1 MDIKQGLIDA
11 ATEIFPQFGMNAL
24 FQGGIQENQLATAN
38 QVNILIGFSGGLTGT
53 VVVGFNKITALKIAS
68 SMMKGMDVSTLD
80 VIAWSALGEIT
91 TMIAGNA
98 MAHMDS
104 EAKINFSPPTI
115 VTGERIFL
123 VISRLKSDKL
133 TFKLDNN
140 LFNISFCLE

>member
-11 ATEIFPQFGMNAL
+11 ATEVFPQFGMNAL

-38 QVNILIGFSGGLTGT
+38 QVNILIGFSGGLVGT

-98 MAHMDS
+98 MARMDS
-104 EAKINFSPPTI
+104 ETKINFSPPTI